1 MSTSV
6 LYHAFGLKGI
16 GYKATRH
23 EGEYLIF
30 EAEMVTKDIPCP
42 DCGTTDI
49 IFKGSKWRQFLLSPI
64 GRKRYLLDL
73 LFHRL
78 QCLRCKRIWW
88 PQLSFMLGKHSYTRS
103 FALQVLDLLK
113 MATIKKVLW
122 FN

>member
-1 MSTSV
+1 MSTSI

-16 GYKATRH
+16 RYKATRY

-30 EAEMVTKDIPCP
+30 EVEMVTKDIPCS

-64 GRKRYLLDL
+64 GRKRCLLDL

-78 QCLRCKRIWW
+78 QCLGCKHIWW
-88 PQLSFMLGKHSYTRS
+88 PQLSFMLGKHSYAR
-103 FALQVLDLLK
+103 LLFF
-113 MATIKKVLW
+113 TLFHRLFFRIKYLAIW
-122 FN
+122 